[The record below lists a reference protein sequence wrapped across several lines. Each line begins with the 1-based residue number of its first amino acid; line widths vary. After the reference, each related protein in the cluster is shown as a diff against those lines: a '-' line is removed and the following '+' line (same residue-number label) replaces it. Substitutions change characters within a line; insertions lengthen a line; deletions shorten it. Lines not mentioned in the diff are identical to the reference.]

1 MVVPTGFA
9 VTVVPVVALNPA
21 AGAQL
26 YVVAPL
32 AVKVVPAPPEH
43 KVAELG
49 LTITVGVGFT
59 VMVTTAILL
68 QLPVVPVT
76 V

>member
-1 MVVPTGFA
+1 VAIGFA
-9 VTVVPVVALNPA
+9 VTVVPVTALSPA

-26 YVVAPL
+26 YVLAPL
-32 AVKVVPAPPEH
+32 AVKVVPGPPEH
-43 KVAELG
+43 KLADVGFTL
-49 LTITVGVGFT
+49 TVGVGFT
-59 VMVTTAILL
+59 VMVITAILL